1 MLHDNHQRRQQPCN
15 LHPGQTRVNFFTG
28 RGGDGH
34 DSPILDDCFEKALFF
49 IDFID
54 EKRPYQPS
62 QASYYGKYLKMIF
75 FSYFHLW
82 LYISIW
88 EITRI
93 PSARLHQYTL
103 PHWIFPDFAE
113 TAAATPP
120 ALINDEIHLPYCSAP
135 GWFSHCNSVF
145 SIHQCRMS
153 RTPPLPC
160 PMIRKIISGSFGE
173 SGLKL
178 PQGPE
183 GPQRGKT
190 RTSHLPQNRRSAGQS
205 P

>member
-1 MLHDNHQRRQQPCN
+1 MEIPEND
-15 LHPGQTRVNFFTG
+15 
-28 RGGDGH
+28 
-34 DSPILDDCFEKALFF
+34 
-49 IDFID
+49 
-54 EKRPYQPS
+54 
-62 QASYYGKYLKMIF
+62 F

-183 GPQRGKT
+183 GPQRGKPEPAT
-190 RTSHLPQNRRSAGQS
+190 FHKTVGVQANPHEVDTEPPPGCYDISERGKNEEALTGTDV
-205 P
+205 

>member
-1 MLHDNHQRRQQPCN
+1 
-15 LHPGQTRVNFFTG
+15 VNFFTG

-120 ALINDEIHLPYCSAP
+120 ALINGEIHLPYCRCS
-135 GWFSHCNSVF
+135 
-145 SIHQCRMS
+145 RMVL
-153 RTPPLPC
+153 PLQFRIFHSSMPYVANAS
-160 PMIRKIISGSFGE
+160 PS
-173 SGLKL
+173 L
-178 PQGPE
+178 PDD
-183 GPQRGKT
+183 
-190 RTSHLPQNRRSAGQS
+190 S
-205 P
+205 

>member
-1 MLHDNHQRRQQPCN
+1 M
-15 LHPGQTRVNFFTG
+15 NFFTG

-62 QASYYGKYLKMIF
+62 QASYYGKDLKMIF

-82 LYISIW
+82 LCISIW

-113 TAAATPP
+113 TAAAI
-120 ALINDEIHLPYCSAP
+120 LQCSRMVLPLQFRIFHSSMPYVANASP
-135 GWFSHCNSVF
+135 S
-145 SIHQCRMS
+145 
-153 RTPPLPC
+153 LPDD
-160 PMIRKIISGSFGE
+160 S
-173 SGLKL
+173 
-178 PQGPE
+178 
-183 GPQRGKT
+183 
-190 RTSHLPQNRRSAGQS
+190 
-205 P
+205 

>member
-1 MLHDNHQRRQQPCN
+1 MCIRDRPLVGRKPHGRDVLHDNHQRRQQPCN

-113 TAAATPP
+113 TAAAILQVLPDGSPIAIPYFPFINAVCRERLPFP
-120 ALINDEIHLPYCSAP
+120 A
-135 GWFSHCNSVF
+135 
-145 SIHQCRMS
+145 R
-153 RTPPLPC
+153 
-160 PMIRKIISGSFGE
+160 
-173 SGLKL
+173 
-178 PQGPE
+178 
-183 GPQRGKT
+183 
-190 RTSHLPQNRRSAGQS
+190 
-205 P
+205 

>member
-1 MLHDNHQRRQQPCN
+1 MEGTCCMITTSVASS

-103 PHWIFPDFAE
+103 PHWIFCRNSCCHIAG
-113 TAAATPP
+113 
-120 ALINDEIHLPYCSAP
+120 AP

-173 SGLKL
+173 SGLKP

-183 GPQRGKT
+183 GPQKGKT
-190 RTSHLPQNRRSAGQS
+190 RTSRLPQNRKSAGQS